1 MPRKRR
7 AGSSGRRGTAAS
19 PDEVEHAIL
28 LFNGDGVPADEK
40 RAARG
45 FRSAAAKGNAIAQN
59 RLARLYAAGR
69 GVPQNRVEAAAWHLM
84 AAAQGLADAWLDN
97 ALKDLSPDE
106 RARAE
111 RLATDRSGLL

>member
-1 MPRKRR
+1 M
-7 AGSSGRRGTAAS
+7 AGG
-19 PDEVEHAIL
+19 AIL

-84 AAAQGLADAWLDN
+84 AAAQGLADACLDN